1 MNRSNSR
8 NAYEILGR
16 GAVHPFPARMAP
28 DLALDVV
35 EDHKDSLR
43 VLDPMSGSGTVLA
56 VALAKGHHAIGIDI
70 DPLAVLISRVWTTAI
85 DSAALQEKGA
95 EVLEVA
101 RQSFSSLRTRDAY
114 PENADDETR
123 KFIRFWFDD
132 YVRRQLVSLATAIQD
147 VRDEKIRDALWCAF
161 SRLIIAKQS
170 GASLARDL
178 SHSRPHKAFERAP
191 LKPFSKFCLSVE
203 RVANNC
209 IDISLPNT
217 GPIAYVHRGDA
228 RRLPIDDGSIDL
240 VLTSPPYL
248 NAIDYL
254 RCSKFSLVWM
264 GYSIRQVRR
273 LRSTIVGAEVG
284 KGADDN
290 NDVRSILLQLNLQ
303 PKPQRRWES
312 ILVRYIDDMWLAV
325 GETARVLTEGGKAV
339 YVVGENTVRGTFI
352 PNSLIV
358 EKLANRVGLRCIAR
372 RSRDLPAN
380 RRYLPPP
387 STQPRPAAL
396 DGRIRREVVLTFK
409 KVA

>member
-1 MNRSNSR
+1 
-8 NAYEILGR
+8 
-16 GAVHPFPARMAP
+16 MAP
-28 DLALDVV
+28 GILLSTWLQTV
-35 EDHKDSLR
+35 ERTSLR

-56 VALAKGHHAIGIDI
+56 VARAKGHYAIGVDI
-70 DPLAVLISRVWTTAI
+70 DPLSVLISKVWTSSI
-85 DSAALQEKGA
+85 DTNRPCRRQAT
-95 EVLEVA
+95 EVLELA
-101 RQSFSSLRTRDAY
+101 RRTFASLWQWRRIPQEFRRGDS
-114 PENADDETR
+114 
-123 KFIRFWFDD
+123 KIVRFWFDD
-132 YVRRQLVSLATAIQD
+132 YVRRQLASLATAIQD
-147 VRDEKIRDALWCAF
+147 VRDERIRDALWCAF

-170 GASLARDL
+170 GASLARTFL
-178 SHSRPHKAFERAP
+178 TAEPHKAFKRAP

-209 IDISLPNT
+209 IDSSLPNT
-217 GPIAYVHRGDA
+217 GPIACVHRGDA
-228 RRLPIDDGSIDL
+228 RSLPIDDASIDL

-264 GYSIRQVRR
+264 GYSIREVRH
-273 LRSTIVGAEVG
+273 LRSTIVGTEVG

-303 PKPQRRWES
+303 PKLQRRWES
-312 ILVRYIDDMWLAV
+312 ILARYIDDMWLAV
-325 GETARVLTEGGKAV
+325 GETARVLTERGKAV
-339 YVVGENTVRGTFI
+339 YVVGENTVRGTFV

-358 EKLANRVGLRCIAR
+358 EKIANRVGLRCIER

-387 STQPRPAAL
+387 SKQRKQAAL
-396 DGRIRREVVLTFK
+396 DVRIRREVVLTFK

>member
-1 MNRSNSR
+1 MGRSNSR
-8 NAYEILGR
+8 SVYEILGR
-16 GAVHPFPARMAP
+16 SSVHPFPARMAP

-56 VALAKGHHAIGIDI
+56 VARANGHNAIGVDI

-85 DSAALQEKGA
+85 NSTALREKGS
-95 EVLEVA
+95 EVLDLA
-101 RQSFSSLRTRDAY
+101 RQTFSSLRTRDAY
-114 PENADDETR
+114 PKNADDETR

-132 YVRRQLVSLATAIQD
+132 YVRRQLASLANVIQD
-147 VRDEKIRDALWCAF
+147 VRDEKIRDALWCAL

-170 GASLARDL
+170 GASLAMDL
-178 SHSRPHKAFERAP
+178 SHSRPHKVFDRAP

-209 IDISLPNT
+209 IDNNLPNP
-217 GPIAYVHRGDA
+217 GPTACVHWGDA
-228 RRLPIDDGSIDL
+228 RNLPIDESSIDL

-264 GYSIRQVRR
+264 GYSIREVRR
-273 LRSTIVGAEVG
+273 LRSTIVGTEVS
-284 KGADDN
+284 KGVDDN
-290 NDVRSILLQLNLQ
+290 DDIRSILLQLNLQ
-303 PKPQRRWES
+303 PKLQRRQES
-312 ILVRYIDDMWLAV
+312 FLIRYIDDMSRALS
-325 GETARVLTEGGKAV
+325 ETARVLAEGGKAV
-339 YVVGENTVRGTFI
+339 YVIGENTMRGTFV

-358 EKLANRVGLRCIAR
+358 EKIANKAGLRRIAR
-372 RSRDLPAN
+372 LSRDLPAN

-387 STQPRPAAL
+387 SKQRKTGAL